1 MHMTKNKPYFL
12 QLTET
17 EQKAA
22 LEALIFSSAEAVSP
36 EKLFQ
41 TLMNYDS
48 IVKQDFTS
56 ANGIDDEISDIPVI
70 SEFDFTL
77 DSIRRIVA
85 EINQELKDTNRPFV
99 IVDYGSGYQ
108 FATRQEYG
116 QLVSKLDRNKSKRRL
131 SQAALET
138 LAIIAYKQPVS
149 KPEVEQIRGVN
160 SNEVVNTLID
170 RGFVEIIG
178 RSDALGR
185 PLLFGTSPEF
195 LRVFGLKSLD
205 ELPNLREIEDIANT
219 ENIHLKPKSTYTISI
234 DPKFP
239 ERTEFI
245 KNGNHIE
252 NLTEDNAINKA
263 LEDSSNNDEI
273 EIE

>member
-1 MHMTKNKPYFL
+1 MTKNKPYFL